1 MNRKD
6 IAAAVLFSLAT
17 SIALAGDRINGP
29 MSFEP
34 IPRSAEIGAL
44 PLDAPLAIPRGF
56 HQRVVSDESDLD
68 IYPGKPDWNDM
79 NTVNET
85 GKDAGR
91 YLYRTHEVRPY
102 RFGGINN
109 FIAAGGGAVSV
120 VDLKTGK
127 ARVLA
132 QRGDWEALDGMV
144 WTPWHTLLFAE
155 EVNSDKGLTI
165 PDPDAPGASDG
176 LLYEIRFAD
185 SDPATAAEITV
196 RPLLG
201 SLAHEGIEV
210 DRQGRVY
217 VIDEHSNGSIYR
229 FVPAS
234 PGDLGTGQLYA
245 LKVEDGDA
253 GNGTG
258 GASWVA
264 LDMQQV
270 PASGRIAASRAGAS
284 RYNRPEDLEIIGDRL
299 YVAITGEDRVLSV
312 SLDGNPV
319 VREFIAAGRNA
330 PVEASERTGFR
341 KPDNLAADAAGNLWI
356 AEDNVPSDIWV
367 AAPDASGDGYADHVG
382 LFGSLSTP
390 GAEAT
395 GIYFGTDSR
404 TLFVNIQHSADA
416 NDKTLAITRE

>member
-155 EVNSDKGLTI
+155 EVNSDK
-165 PDPDAPGASDG
+165 
-176 LLYEIRFAD
+176 
-185 SDPATAAEITV
+185 
-196 RPLLG
+196 
-201 SLAHEGIEV
+201 
-210 DRQGRVY
+210 
-217 VIDEHSNGSIYR
+217 
-229 FVPAS
+229 
-234 PGDLGTGQLYA
+234 
-245 LKVEDGDA
+245 
-253 GNGTG
+253 
-258 GASWVA
+258 
-264 LDMQQV
+264 
-270 PASGRIAASRAGAS
+270 
-284 RYNRPEDLEIIGDRL
+284 
-299 YVAITGEDRVLSV
+299 
-312 SLDGNPV
+312 
-319 VREFIAAGRNA
+319 
-330 PVEASERTGFR
+330 
-341 KPDNLAADAAGNLWI
+341 
-356 AEDNVPSDIWV
+356 
-367 AAPDASGDGYADHVG
+367 
-382 LFGSLSTP
+382 
-390 GAEAT
+390 
-395 GIYFGTDSR
+395 
-404 TLFVNIQHSADA
+404 
-416 NDKTLAITRE
+416 